1 MHQSSYIYI
10 FKCNIC
16 LCLGSFALGCREVY
30 GDIQCVCKT
39 GYTGERCERWA
50 SIKLFACWLHA
61 GLSCHS
67 FCFAP
72 LSCAPGYFGN
82 PLSPRGNCQRCN
94 CNGNGN
100 NCDPKTGGQSRP
112 GNAFIPV
119 RLIFAVLSY
128 YCHLKWNLFSF
139 SLQEHAGARRHKHR
153 WALPGWAGARTKKPM
168 TKHKKQLKTQVCA
181 SNFGFI
187 WSVVVL
193 QNVTTVPRLYS
204 KTWRSWMKS
213 CKGSSP
219 SWATPLPAPLL
230 RRG

>member
-1 MHQSSYIYI
+1 MFSELPVQHSWGSLWALQGGLLWQRSSEDVQNLSMPLQRGDIQVGGIKKKKKHKKRNPTTLMHQSAYIYI
-10 FKCNIC
+10 FKCIIC

-61 GLSCHS
+61 GLFCHS

-82 PLSPRGNCQRCN
+82 PLSPRGNCQPCN

-119 RLIFAVLSY
+119 RRAI
-128 YCHLKWNLFSF
+128 C
-139 SLQEHAGARRHKHR
+139 
-153 WALPGWAGARTKKPM
+153 
-168 TKHKKQLKTQVCA
+168 C
-181 SNFGFI
+181 
-187 WSVVVL
+187 
-193 QNVTTVPRLYS
+193 
-204 KTWRSWMKS
+204 
-213 CKGSSP
+213 
-219 SWATPLPAPLL
+219 
-230 RRG
+230 